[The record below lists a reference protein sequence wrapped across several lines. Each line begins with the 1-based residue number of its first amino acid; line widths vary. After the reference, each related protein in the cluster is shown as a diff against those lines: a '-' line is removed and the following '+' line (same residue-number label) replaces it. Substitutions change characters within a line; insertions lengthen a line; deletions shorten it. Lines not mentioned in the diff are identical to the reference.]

1 MIRRFDAIPHR
12 AGMGI
17 DAVKRYLDQRLRFQ
31 SLRILDALEIHGS
44 LLKASAA
51 LGVSQPALTKSIR
64 DIEDIVG
71 ARLFDRHARGMR
83 PTEIGIVM
91 IRSCR
96 KILAELRRTEEDLD
110 HLTDAFGGVAA
121 IGSLPVTS
129 AGLLPIVMLKLR
141 AAQPEIKIRV
151 EEGRTEA
158 LLPLLAAGQ
167 IDLITGRFYEPPA
180 PDGFEREEL
189 WQDPMALLARTGHP
203 LLKIE
208 TITVDAIG
216 RYELVLPSDPQ
227 RVAAEID
234 QIVELLGLA
243 DTPVTRSTSY
253 GFLRE
258 VLLASDA
265 IAIMPPMLMLGDLNR
280 GTMAARALPVAI
292 PTRSAGIITVKGRK
306 LNPAAAAFV
315 DCLRGHIGQI
325 VEQGIGG
332 LAAFA
337 PAPARS

>member
-1 MIRRFDAIPHR
+1 M
-12 AGMGI
+12 
-17 DAVKRYLDQRLRFQ
+17 KRYLDQRLRFQ

-64 DIEDIVG
+64 DIEDI
-71 ARLFDRHARGMR
+71 
-83 PTEIGIVM
+83 
-91 IRSCR
+91 
-96 KILAELRRTEEDLD
+96 
-110 HLTDAFGGVAA
+110 
-121 IGSLPVTS
+121 
-129 AGLLPIVMLKLR
+129 
-141 AAQPEIKIRV
+141 
-151 EEGRTEA
+151 EA

-167 IDLITGRFYEPPA
+167 IDLITGRFYEPSVA
-180 PDGFEREEL
+180 DGFEREEL

-203 LLKIE
+203 LLNLA
-208 TITVDAIG
+208 TITIDDIG
-216 RYELVLPSDPQ
+216 RYELVLPSNPQ

-234 QIVELLGLA
+234 EIVEVLGLTE
-243 DTPVTRSTSY
+243 TPTTRSTSY

-280 GTMAARALPVAI
+280 GTMAARALPI
-292 PTRSAGIITVKGRK
+292 ELSTRSAGIITAKGRK

-315 DCLRGHIGQI
+315 DCLRGHISEI

-332 LAAFA
+332 LATFA
-337 PAPARS
+337 SPPVRS